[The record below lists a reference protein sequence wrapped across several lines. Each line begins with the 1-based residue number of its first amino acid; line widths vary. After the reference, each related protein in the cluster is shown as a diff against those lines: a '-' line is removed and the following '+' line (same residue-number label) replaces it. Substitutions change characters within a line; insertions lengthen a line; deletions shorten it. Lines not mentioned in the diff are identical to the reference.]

1 MSNTV
6 ELCDR
11 TPDIEAQRASHAT
24 QGGTAS
30 VEPARRSD
38 IDDSQKVLDQFSQ
51 IVSTTTVSL
60 MSDFENTQKRLGVLL
75 FLDYDRNTQEINR
88 VYSTL
93 LTSRVP
99 PSSRTDIGIATELYL
114 KSKKAYDDH
123 VARSVCLNETDDNI
137 EASQPIISSNP
148 WANDCGEPVKTTSN
162 PSRRSDTLRFSTPQS
177 SNGKSDPRD
186 EYDGYICKVSA
197 AIMGLDKID
206 DLSMETLRAV
216 LDLNRHETEEF
227 ASNQNASNPL
237 ELAIQLLPSASQS
250 SSFNHKQLKT
260 GRSHQKHELYT
271 YEERLSFAVV
281 GGLAILTPMTVM
293 SILTSLFFTTV
304 TAITSVMICAFL
316 LAIFMKDSRLSEI
329 LGVTAAYAAVLVVFV
344 GASIDSEDTGNKVWI
359 IFWLAV
365 VGLVMGF
372 MPLHRCIR
380 RWFLRYLMQ
389 LPGIKRWTRYLTYL
403 GERS

>member
-99 PSSRTDIGIATELYL
+99 PSSRTDIGIATELY
-114 KSKKAYDDH
+114 Y
-123 VARSVCLNETDDNI
+123 
-137 EASQPIISSNP
+137 
-148 WANDCGEPVKTTSN
+148 
-162 PSRRSDTLRFSTPQS
+162 
-177 SNGKSDPRD
+177 
-186 EYDGYICKVSA
+186 
-197 AIMGLDKID
+197 KID

-227 ASNQNASNPL
+227 A
-237 ELAIQLLPSASQS
+237 
-250 SSFNHKQLKT
+250 T
-260 GRSHQKHELYT
+260 
-271 YEERLSFAVV
+271 
-281 GGLAILTPMTVM
+281 
-293 SILTSLFFTTV
+293 
-304 TAITSVMICAFL
+304 
-316 LAIFMKDSRLSEI
+316 
-329 LGVTAAYAAVLVVFV
+329 AYAAVLVVFV
-344 GASIDSEDTGNKVWI
+344 GASIDSEDTGNKVD
-359 IFWLAV
+359 
-365 VGLVMGF
+365 
-372 MPLHRCIR
+372 
-380 RWFLRYLMQ
+380 
-389 LPGIKRWTRYLTYL
+389 
-403 GERS
+403 